1 MNIRQLQIF
10 RSVAQHLNFSKAA
23 EELFIAQPAISIA
36 IKKLEMELDTPLF
49 NRASKR
55 VSLTPEGKALLNHAN
70 TILKQVADAK
80 TEMHS
85 LRGLERGEVRI
96 AMPAMLG
103 AYHFPALFDHFMQ
116 QHPNL
121 QIYVEEEG
129 TRQIE
134 QHLQDGLIDLGVIT
148 MDQAHD
154 TLEVHPLIDEE
165 MVICTAPG
173 HPFAGREKV
182 SAEEFFEENLILVKG
197 GYFLRET
204 IDRLSQQLQKT
215 PKIIFETN
223 LMSLIK
229 RLVLGANGI
238 STCLQF
244 VLQQEQELAGV
255 SFDPPIYFRMGLAWK
270 KDHYLSAA
278 NRAFVNFLL
287 NPELHKG
294 AGVGTD
300 SGTFP
305 LSSED

>member
-1 MNIRQLQIF
+1 MDIRQLQIF
-10 RSVAQHLNFSKAA
+10 RSVAQQLNFSKAA

-36 IKKLEMELDTPLF
+36 IKKLETELDTPLF
-49 NRASKR
+49 NRTSKK

-103 AYHFPALFDHFMQ
+103 AYHFPALFDHFMR
-116 QHPNL
+116 QHPSL

-134 QHLQDGLIDLGVIT
+134 QHLLDGSIDLGVVI
-148 MDQAHD
+148 MEQAPE
-154 TLEVHPLIDEE
+154 TLEVHPLINEE
-165 MVICTAPG
+165 MVVCTSPS
-173 HPFAGREKV
+173 HRFAKRDKIN
-182 SAEEFFEENLILVKG
+182 AEEFFEENLILIKQ

-204 IDRLSQQLQKT
+204 IDRLSLQLQKT

-223 LMSLIK
+223 LMLLIK
-229 RLVLGANGI
+229 RLVLSGKGI

-244 VLQQEQELAGV
+244 VLKEETELKGI
-255 SFDPPIYFRMGLAWK
+255 SFDPPIFLPMGLAWK

-278 NRAFVNFLL
+278 NRAIVNFLL
-287 NPELHKG
+287 NPSRLNKESVL
-294 AGVGTD
+294 TQ
-300 SGTFP
+300 P
-305 LSSED
+305 PE